1 MRRHLE
7 LRPAGARGVL
17 VEVAGNATARKLAAA
32 APHSIGGLEDVTCGH
47 DTVLLVWELGR
58 TPPHDLDVRIAELLG
73 SGAGVGSAVL
83 DVPEIELPV
92 TYDGPDLA
100 RVGEL
105 CGMSPEE
112 VARRHLAAD
121 YDVAFIGFTA
131 GFAYLVGGDPQLRPG
146 RLDEPRITVPAGAL
160 AIAAEYSAVY
170 PRSCPGGWNLI
181 GRTDAVLFDPD
192 RSPAALLPV
201 GARVRLVE
209 ATQ

>member
-1 MRRHLE
+1 MSRHLE

-32 APHSIGGLEDVTCGH
+32 APRAIGGLEDVTCGH
-47 DTVLLVWELGR
+47 DTVLLVWESGR
-58 TPPHDLDVRIAELLG
+58 RPPPDLDVRIAELLG
-73 SGAGVGSAVL
+73 GPAAAMST
-83 DVPEIELPV
+83 PEVELPV
-92 TYDGPDLA
+92 IYDGPDLA

-105 CGMSPEE
+105 CGVSPEE

-131 GFAYLVGGDPQLRPG
+131 GFAYLVGGDPALRPP
-146 RLDEPRITVPAGAL
+146 RLDEPRITVPVGAL

-181 GRTDAVLFDPD
+181 GHTPAVLFDAE
-192 RSPAALLPV
+192 REPAALLPV

-209 ATQ
+209 ARQ